1 MEFYIGIYTHC
12 PLAQKFINELTDKN
26 NQLEKLSL
34 VNCGTLV
41 STLVIILQVDLLTE
55 KVHQKN
61 FTLFIIL
68 IFPLLNITYHQHK
81 NYMPF
86 HELIFFI

>member
-1 MEFYIGIYTHC
+1 MEFSICIYTHC
-12 PLAQKFINELTDKN
+12 PSTQKFINELTDKN

-61 FTLFIIL
+61 FHPFYYIDIFITKY
-68 IFPLLNITYHQHK
+68 NISPT
-81 NYMPF
+81 
-86 HELIFFI
+86 